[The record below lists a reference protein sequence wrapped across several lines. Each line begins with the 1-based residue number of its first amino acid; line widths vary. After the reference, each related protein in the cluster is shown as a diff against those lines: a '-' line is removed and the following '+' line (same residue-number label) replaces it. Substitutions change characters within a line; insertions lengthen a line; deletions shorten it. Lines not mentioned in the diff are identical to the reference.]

1 MQTSFFFHTKKLH
14 QFLTLLLLVGVMT
27 VTSCKTSAT
36 KSSSPSVLI
45 GRWQETWDNG
55 TGKNN
60 VEYSDVYRIEV
71 KGSEIAIFSIT
82 HKYFINKVTYENR
95 VLQFELVN
103 TDKYAKEAYT
113 INYTLNYNAEQDM
126 LEGKA
131 LTNKGVQAKIL
142 WKRYN

>member
-1 MQTSFFFHTKKLH
+1 MKSNKLFFTTHKLYW
-14 QFLTLLLLVGVMT
+14 FVLLCFQALYLGA
-27 VTSCKTSAT
+27 CKTSQN
-36 KSSSPSVLI
+36 KSSSPNVLI

-60 VEYSDVYRIEV
+60 VDYSDVYRVEV
-71 KGSEIAIFSIT
+71 KGSEIAIFGIT
-82 HKYFINKVTYENR
+82 HKYFISKITYENR
-95 VLQFELVN
+95 ILQFEVVN

-113 INYTLNYNAEQDM
+113 INYTLNYNPEQDV